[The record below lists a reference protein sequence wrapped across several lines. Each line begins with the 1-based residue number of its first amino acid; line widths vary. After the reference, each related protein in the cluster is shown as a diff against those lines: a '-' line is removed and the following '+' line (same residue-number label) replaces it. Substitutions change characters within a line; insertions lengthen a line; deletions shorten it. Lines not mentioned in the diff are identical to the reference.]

1 MTTISTEHPCVTL
14 INVFTV
20 DPDRQEELVALL
32 IQATESVM
40 KKFPGFLSANFHQS
54 LDGTKVVN
62 YAQWKDEEAFSRM
75 LKDPEALVHMKK
87 AEEIAEQYDP
97 TLYQVV
103 YTSLD
108 I

>member
-1 MTTISTEHPCVTL
+1 
-14 INVFTV
+14 
-20 DPDRQEELVALL
+20 
-32 IQATESVM
+32 
-40 KKFPGFLSANFHQS
+40 
-54 LDGTKVVN
+54 
-62 YAQWKDEEAFSRM
+62 M